1 MTINNKTLTTV
12 ENLVTSPTTTEG
24 NFRIGVGDALI
35 ELNNL
40 NENASTTGI
49 SCSKEYIYPGD
60 FTWTAP
66 SNLKIM
72 VQCAGGGGGGGA
84 AAEDD
89 TSNQRA
95 IASGGSGGGYSRI
108 IMDVTTGTQIDLTV
122 GAGGSTASASSTGTK
137 AASGGNGNASTVT
150 IPVIGGSDI
159 VLTANG
165 GGGGKAVETN
175 NSTDVFFSS
184 TSVGGTASGGTV
196 NNQGISSPPATTGSL
211 TNAENFLMFPPG
223 SFTSGFD
230 NSIAITETQARSRSS
245 AAPVQFL
252 YSGAVITESVEF
264 NKENIFGKALNSSIS
279 GIAGTG
285 SLIVSQAASFV
296 FADNG
301 ILLQSAHA
309 TGGAPAM
316 SQCGDSDTGAR
327 SATSGA
333 GGDGFVIITVL
344 NI

>member
-40 NENASTTGI
+40 NENASDGI
-49 SCSKEYIYPGD
+49 NCSTEYIYPGD
-60 FTWTAP
+60 FTWIAP
-66 SNLKIM
+66 SNVKIM

-84 AAEDD
+84 TAEDD

-122 GAGGSTASASSTGTK
+122 GAGGNAASASSASTR
-137 AASGGNGNASTVT
+137 AASGGNGSASTVT
-150 IPVIGGSDI
+150 IPVIGSSDI

-165 GGGGKAVETN
+165 GGGGRAVETN
-175 NSTDVFFSS
+175 TSS
-184 TSVGGTASGGTV
+184 NLTFATSVGGTASGGTV
-196 NNQGISSPPATTGSL
+196 NNQGISSPPATTGSSVSSL
-211 TNAENFLMFPPG
+211 NFLMFPPG

-230 NSIAITETQARSRSS
+230 NSIAITETQARSRTT
-245 AAPVQFL
+245 AAPVQFV
-252 YSGAVITESVEF
+252 YTGSNVSASVEF
-264 NKENIFGKALNSSIS
+264 NKESKFGKALNSSIS

-285 SLIVSQAASFV
+285 DLTVSQSSGAG
-296 FADNG
+296 FANNS

-316 SQCGDSDTGAR
+316 AQCGDNDTGPKTA
-327 SATSGA
+327 SSGA